1 MLVIVIMN
9 SLMDFDLALHVLRL
23 TEQCWDADMKQR
35 PSFIEIIKHL
45 EKIKENLPSDHHWH
59 LFTS

>member
-1 MLVIVIMN
+1 
-9 SLMDFDLALHVLRL
+9 L
-23 TEQCWDADMKQR
+23 TQQCWAADMNQR
-35 PSFIEIIKHL
+35 PHFIEILKRL